1 MAADRERVVAIDVG
15 GTTLKGAVVNRRGRA
30 VAVRQSATRAGEGPE
45 AVIEAVLAL
54 AEELVGGQSPP
65 LAVGLAV
72 PGLVD
77 DRARL
82 VREATNL
89 GWRGVKIG
97 ALAEE
102 RLGLPVAVSHDV
114 RAGALAEGVMGSARG
129 CRDYLLLTL
138 GTGVGAAVVI
148 GGHSYTG
155 AHGLGGELGHVAVE
169 PRGPLC
175 GCGGSGCLEALA
187 SAGHIAAR
195 YSAMRGS
202 RDASFSTEEVARR
215 AADGEPAAGR
225 IWREALDALALA
237 IANYATLLDPERVV
251 IGGGMARAGAALFDP
266 LRERV
271 AALHRFGEPAPI
283 VAAKLGEEAGRF
295 GAAIVAWRAAGLGE
309 DELATWDR
317 RHAAA

>member
-1 MAADRERVVAIDVG
+1 M
-15 GTTLKGAVVNRRGRA
+15 
-30 VAVRQSATRAGEGPE
+30 
-45 AVIEAVLAL
+45 
-54 AEELVGGQSPP
+54 
-65 LAVGLAV
+65 AV

-89 GWRGVKIG
+89 GWRDVEIG
-97 ALAEE
+97 ALAEQ
-102 RLGLPVAVSHDV
+102 RLGLPVTVGHDV

-195 YSAMRGS
+195 YAATHGSADGS
-202 RDASFSTEEVARR
+202 CTTEEVARR
-215 AADGEPAAGR
+215 AADGEPAAAR

-251 IGGGMARAGAALFDP
+251 IGGGMARAGAALLEP

-271 AALHRFGEPAPI
+271 AALVRFGEPAPI
-283 VAAKLGEEAGRF
+283 VAAELGEEAGRF
-295 GAAIVAWRAAGLGE
+295 GAAIIAWRAAGMDE
-309 DELATWDR
+309 DELASWDR
-317 RHAAA
+317 QHAAT